1 MELTLLRRPQL
12 SVHPIAMVGG
22 EEAPGGAGADL
33 GAPAAPT
40 EVAEV
45 LTQNKNP
52 PKRWFYPKIPYCDIK
67 KWELRT
73 CGVFHPFTSTSE
85 YPIGTRSV
93 RRDRTVLG
101 GGTKISEKII
111 KKKKKRLK
119 KRGFGDISFLRP
131 GGKRIGLGF
140 IWGNERIDWRGM
152 NATAHWGSRGSGGF
166 GVKSNKNWDLFFVTS
181 NRRRKENEKKK

>member
-52 PKRWFYPKIPYCDIK
+52 PKKVIFTPKSHIVTSK
-67 KWELRT
+67 SELGT
-73 CGVFHPFTSTSE
+73 CGVFHPFTSASE
-85 YPIGTRSV
+85 YPIGTRSA

-101 GGTKISEKII
+101 SGTKISEK
-111 KKKKKRLK
+111 
-119 KRGFGDISFLRP
+119 
-131 GGKRIGLGF
+131 
-140 IWGNERIDWRGM
+140 N
-152 NATAHWGSRGSGGF
+152 N
-166 GVKSNKNWDLFFVTS
+166 
-181 NRRRKENEKKK
+181 